1 MRQIGKYHAQLIDAG
16 RYRLDGGAMFGVVPR
31 TLWEKKNP
39 PDELNRILLALN
51 TLLLTRDDRII
62 MIDSGVGT
70 KFTEKF
76 QIMYAVDNSEYS
88 LLSSLKAKNI
98 FPEDV
103 TDVIITHLHFDHAGG
118 TTYSDEMGNIKLQF
132 PNATHY
138 IQKRQLEWALKGFAR
153 DRASYFSDNINPHLK
168 SNKLKVLDGPEKIF
182 DDIEIIISDGHTVAQ
197 QLLLVKGKN
206 ENLLYAADLL
216 PMSSHIPLPWIM
228 AYDLY
233 PVTTIQEKENI
244 LRRAIDEEWFVF
256 FEHDPE
262 VPCGIIGQEQ
272 NKFILKSTV
281 TF

>member
-1 MRQIGKYHAQLIDAG
+1 MRQIGKYHVQLIDAG

-76 QIMYAVDNSEYS
+76 QMMYAVDNSEYS
-88 LLSSLKAKNI
+88 LISSLKAENI

-118 TTYSDEMGNIKLQF
+118 TTYSDEMGNVKLQF

-153 DRASYFSDNINPHLK
+153 DRASYISDNINPHLK
-168 SNKLKVLDGPEKIF
+168 SNKLRILDGPEKIF
-182 DDIEIIISDGHTVAQ
+182 ENIEIIISDGHTIAQ

-216 PMSSHIPLPWIM
+216 PMSSHIPLPWVM

-244 LRRAIDEEWFVF
+244 LRRAVDEEWFVF

-262 VPCGIIGQEQ
+262 VACGIIGQDH
-272 NKFILKSTV
+272 NKFILKSPV
-281 TF
+281 KL